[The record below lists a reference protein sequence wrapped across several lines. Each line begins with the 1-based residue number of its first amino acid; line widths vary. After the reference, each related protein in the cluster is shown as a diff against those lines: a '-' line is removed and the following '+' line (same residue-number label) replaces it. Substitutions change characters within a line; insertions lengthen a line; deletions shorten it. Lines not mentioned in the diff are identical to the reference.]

1 MDPNW
6 GGVLYT
12 QGKVQSG
19 KYDENQVYRPRL
31 LTPKTTTFIPGL
43 YGVAPP
49 PENIDDMM

>member
-12 QGKVQSG
+12 QGKVTSG
-19 KYDENQVYRPRL
+19 KYDENQVFRPRL
-31 LTPKTTTFIPGL
+31 LTPKTSFIPGL

-49 PENIDDMM
+49 QDSIDM